1 LRLPRRLN
9 SRDNFFTVSVPCQP
23 RDSVNDASR
32 RQLSWLTRIRYL
44 SPALLLLL
52 TGILI
57 TSVAT
62 LVLSEI
68 TARAA
73 LRDGQSI
80 DVVTQRLQ
88 ALAEWKALLLDAETG
103 QRGFVLAGD
112 RAYLVPF
119 ESALHNVT
127 GAVARTSRLVATQS
141 SLRGSIDHMQALTS
155 RSLALATQGIAL
167 AIAGRRDDALALLKN
182 DEGRQVMDEFR
193 RELAAVQST
202 SYAEL
207 AQLREAQSRGATGA
221 RFVLILSTII
231 SLCLLFIIA
240 RQFVTEATR
249 QRNLRTAVE
258 SEARKLQQL
267 VAERTAELSQLS
279 GHLQEQSE
287 REKAQLARDLHDEL
301 GGLLTAAKMDL
312 SWLQGRVAS
321 ENNPEMRQRIAALDS
336 ELGEAMNL
344 KRRVV
349 ENLRPALLDHFGL
362 PTALQAYFD
371 DTCRRAKIEV
381 STLIPEEMATLPPSI
396 AIALFRVGQEAL
408 DNIIRHA
415 RAKHVELVVEAEE
428 DVCAITIAD
437 DGVGMD
443 LANPR
448 FVNSHGI
455 SGMRHRI
462 VRLGGQLLLESEPD
476 KGTRLLITIPRSRLS
491 AEATA
496 LV

>member
-1 LRLPRRLN
+1 LN
-9 SRDNFFTVSVPCQP
+9 SRRHFFTVSVPCLTRDPVIDTP
-23 RDSVNDASR
+23 RSS
-32 RQLSWLTRIRYL
+32 LSWLTRIRYL

-52 TGILI
+52 AGILV

-62 LVLSEI
+62 LVLSEL

-73 LRDGQSI
+73 LDDGRSI

-88 ALAEWKALLLDAETG
+88 VLAEWKALLLDAETG

-112 RAYLVPF
+112 PAYLEPF
-119 ESALHNVT
+119 NSALRDIT
-127 GAVARTSRLVATQS
+127 GAVQRTSRLVAADS
-141 SLRGSIDHMQALTS
+141 PLRGSIDHMQTLSS
-155 RSLALATQGIAL
+155 RSLALAMQCVAL
-167 AIAGRRDDALALLKN
+167 ATAGRRDAAHALLKS
-182 DEGRQVMDEFR
+182 DEGKQVMDEFR
-193 RELAAVQST
+193 RELAAVQT
-202 SYAEL
+202 ASYAEL
-207 AQLREAQSRGATGA
+207 AQRRLAQRRDATGA

-240 RQFVTEATR
+240 RQFVAEATR
-249 QRNLRTAVE
+249 QRNLRTAAE
-258 SEARKLQQL
+258 TEARKLQDL
-267 VAERTAELSQLS
+267 VAERTIQLSQLS

-287 REKAQLARDLHDEL
+287 REKSQLARDLHDEL

-321 ENNPEMRQRIAALDS
+321 ENNPEMRQRLAALDS

-371 DTCRRAKIEV
+371 ETCRRAKIEV
-381 STLIPEEMATLPPSI
+381 STVIPEEMASLPPSI
-396 AIALFRVGQEAL
+396 AISLFRVGQEAL

-415 RAKHVELVVEAEE
+415 RARHVELVVEGED
-428 DVCAITIAD
+428 DVCAITVAD

-443 LANPR
+443 LGNPR
-448 FVNSHGI
+448 FLNSHGI

-462 VRLGGQLLLESEPD
+462 VRLGGELLLESQPGN
-476 KGTRLLITIPRSRLS
+476 GTRLLIKIPRSRLS
-491 AEATA
+491 APADA
-496 LV
+496 SP